1 MSSVRKRPAATSL
14 PVCKRP
20 AVALED
26 KRPALAREDD
36 PPEWF
41 GEVNLVAQN
50 EVFLVTAA
58 KLLNDQDDAEDIED
72 QRPPPLKDPAAL
84 SKGEFR
90 KALEDSIANPLA
102 P

>member
-1 MSSVRKRPAATSL
+1 MSSARKRPAAISL

-20 AVALED
+20 ALALED

-50 EVFLVTAA
+50 EDFLVTAA
-58 KLLNDQDDAEDIED
+58 KLLN
-72 QRPPPLKDPAAL
+72 L
-84 SKGEFR
+84 S
-90 KALEDSIANPLA
+90 LIHI
-102 P
+102 